1 MPLVNATAR
10 TLQLKIVYYGPGL
23 SGKTTNLE
31 QLAHLLAAERV
42 GDLMS
47 LDTTGDRTLFFD
59 WMPVELG
66 KIKGFDVKI
75 QLFTVPGQVRYNHTR
90 KQVLTGVD
98 GVVFVAD
105 SQEEAVEQNRYSFA
119 NLRENL
125 AEQGVDLED
134 IPLVIQWNKRDMPT
148 ARPTAELAARLNLE
162 GYPQVEAVAARGT
175 GIRET
180 LRAIAQVTLVQVRAL
195 LDGAPPPTQS
205 ERMEAAFDG
214 NALLQQLMA
223 KDGDSGVDPDVTIEE
238 SASADD
244 GDVLLGSDTGEVDPS
259 AAAQRVRLLERTIQG
274 LAREVRELRDGL
286 TARVTMAVEREVEP
300 TVAKT
305 ADLESRLG
313 IVQRVVSRLSSRVEA
328 MERRAARL
336 EQAGGRPQS
345 GDFKDLASHR
355 ERLARAFALFARRLS
370 EPQPAQSAS
379 SPVAPEPSVGE

>member
-125 AEQGVDLED
+125 AEQAIDLED
-134 IPLVIQWNKRDMPT
+134 VPLVIQWNKRDMPT
-148 ARPTAELAARLNLE
+148 ARPTSELAARLNLE
-162 GYPQVEAVAARGT
+162 GYPQVEAVAAKGT
-175 GIRET
+175 GVRET
-180 LRAIAQVTLVQVRAL
+180 LRAIAQVTLVQVKAVL
-195 LDGAPPPTQS
+195 EGAPPPTPT
-205 ERMEAAFDG
+205 ERLEAAFDG

-223 KDGDSGVDPDVTIEE
+223 KDAGSGVDPDVTIEE
-238 SASADD
+238 SATSSDD
-244 GDVLLGSDTGEVDPS
+244 GEMLLGSDTGEH
-259 AAAQRVRLLERTIQG
+259 AAVGQQARQLERTVQA
-274 LAREVRELRDGL
+274 LAREVRELQGGL

-313 IVQRVVSRLSSRVEA
+313 IVQRVVSRLSTRVEA
-328 MERRAARL
+328 LERRTARL
-336 EQAGGRPQS
+336 ELAGGRQMS
-345 GDFKDLASHR
+345 GDFKDLASHL
-355 ERLARAFALFARRLS
+355 EHLAKAFALFARRLS

-379 SPVAPEPSVGE
+379 SPVAPAPPARE